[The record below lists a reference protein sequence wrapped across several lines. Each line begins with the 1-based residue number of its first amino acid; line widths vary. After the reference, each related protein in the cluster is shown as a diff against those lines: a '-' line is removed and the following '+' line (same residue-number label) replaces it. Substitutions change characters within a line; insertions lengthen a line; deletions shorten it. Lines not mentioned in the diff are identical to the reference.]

1 MRERDCNG
9 NYGECF
15 LQYKDFQTEPSE
27 EETEYAKWEGYK
39 ALVLKMR
46 RQVATIDDFDGAKV
60 GDNVEFDAEEVGDG
74 DSDAKEVGDDAED
87 SGGRSLDF
95 NEQFD

>member
-1 MRERDCNG
+1 MKLELPFTQVDI
-9 NYGECF
+9 F

-46 RQVATIDDFDGAKV
+46 RQV
-60 GDNVEFDAEEVGDG
+60 GDNVDFDAEEVGDG
-74 DSDAKEVGDDAED
+74 DSNAEEEGDGDSDADEEGDDAED
-87 SGGRSLDF
+87 SGGRSVDF
-95 NEQFD
+95 NEDFD